1 MLGPSLR
8 MQKKLEYPP
17 GSGSSYNIFWLIIS
31 AGTNCWNISEISDM
45 SLNID
50 TYISCI

>member
-17 GSGSSYNIFWLIIS
+17 GVLTSTNPCTCINKAIHIFLKHRFGNFITLVPTTLFYNS
-31 AGTNCWNISEISDM
+31 
-45 SLNID
+45 
-50 TYISCI
+50 